1 MAELLGL
8 FGAARDLG
16 HRHRLEVAAQ
26 ERQQIAALGL
36 VHGAQREFLA
46 AAAGGNQTDADLDQ
60 ADVAFQRRDH
70 PVAVHQELTA
80 AAQRQPLRRRYHR
93 NRRITQRS
101 GGLLELGDALL
112 KRLEIAGHHH
122 RNRLSQIGA
131 GAERG
136 FGLPDHHADKLLLGD
151 LERLQYAVQHV
162 IADHVHP
169 ALEADHADAVAG
181 GPQPHA
187 AVLPDRLA
195 VAMRRFAQHQF
206 GIRLALI
213 DRQGGTR
220 LVGILGRR
228 VGAFRPMHAIHLL
241 DPRRQ
246 RGLGHRLAGSDVFL
260 DPLRDLS
267 PAGGLPDLERPH
279 APAEAPAN
287 GQVNIAGGIG
297 DFGQQHRRIV
307 EHVAL
312 DGPQELGFWMV
323 AGAQRGKF
331 FSRVLDLEDRLHRCI
346 RLGAGILVSAR
357 NRIEHLLALA
367 GVNAGLG
374 LLAQRALGDQ
384 RVQPGGRDEVLP
396 PRILLQRQ
404 RRTLDHVAQGVQ
416 PDHVGGAEG
425 GALGPAN
432 RRAGQR
438 VHQVQPQPEGLGVV
452 HGGGHREHADA
463 VGDEVGGVLGAD
475 HALAQRADQE
485 GFQQVQNGWI
495 GGLAGNHFHQR
506 HVARRVEEVDA
517 AEPGAHVF
525 GHRLGQHTQRQA
537 GGIGG

>member
-1 MAELLGL
+1 
-8 FGAARDLG
+8 
-16 HRHRLEVAAQ
+16 
-26 ERQQIAALGL
+26 
-36 VHGAQREFLA
+36 
-46 AAAGGNQTDADLDQ
+46 
-60 ADVAFQRRDH
+60 
-70 PVAVHQELTA
+70 
-80 AAQRQPLRRRYHR
+80 
-93 NRRITQRS
+93 
-101 GGLLELGDALL
+101 
-112 KRLEIAGHHH
+112 
-122 RNRLSQIGA
+122 
-131 GAERG
+131 
-136 FGLPDHHADKLLLGD
+136 
-151 LERLQYAVQHV
+151 
-162 IADHVHP
+162 
-169 ALEADHADAVAG
+169 
-181 GPQPHA
+181 
-187 AVLPDRLA
+187 
-195 VAMRRFAQHQF
+195 
-206 GIRLALI
+206 
-213 DRQGGTR
+213 
-220 LVGILGRR
+220 
-228 VGAFRPMHAIHLL
+228 MHAIHLL

-297 DFGQQHRRIV
+297 NFGQQHRRIV

-312 DGPQELGFWMV
+312 NRPQELGFWMV

-331 FSRVLDLEDRLHRCI
+331 FSRVLDLEDRLHRRI

-357 NRIEHLLALA
+357 DRIEHLLALA

-384 RVQPGGRDEVLP
+384 RLQPGGRDEVLP
-396 PRILLQRQ
+396 PRILFQRQ

-416 PDHVGGAEG
+416 PDHVSGAEG
-425 GALGPAN
+425 GALGPTDG
-432 RRAGQR
+432 RAGQR
-438 VHQVQPQPEGLGVV
+438 IHQVQPQPERLGVV

-495 GGLAGNHFHQR
+495 GGLTGNHFHQR

-537 GGIGG
+537 GGIGGQNRPVVEIGRNLLIQVGFPVWTLGDGLDQQIAAPQFLQVLVIVGGLDQFGPFLGRKRGRAELDHARNGLGHDPVGITFLGR